1 MDLDDIFVNL
11 DWDPSYLES
20 IFNQD
25 FYEMAELWNEG
36 YVENSCLLE
45 AIEKNEVY
53 QPVVE
58 DISLDDH
65 ILHRAV
71 EKIEASMSISIH
83 VFQSICYKL
92 LNGLILSY
100 QW

>member
-1 MDLDDIFVNL
+1 MVLDDIFVNL
-11 DWDPSYLES
+11 DWDPCYLES

-36 YVENSCLLE
+36 YVEDSCLLE

-71 EKIEASMSISIH
+71 EKIKAE
-83 VFQSICYKL
+83 
-92 LNGLILSY
+92 
-100 QW
+100 

>member
-11 DWDPSYLES
+11 DWDPSYLGS

-36 YVENSCLLE
+36 YVKDSYLLK
-45 AIEKNEVY
+45 AVEKNEIY
-53 QPVVE
+53 QPIVE

-65 ILHRAV
+65 ILHSAV
-71 EKIEASMSISIH
+71 EKMEAE
-83 VFQSICYKL
+83 
-92 LNGLILSY
+92 
-100 QW
+100 